1 MKKVALITNGQARY
15 VTHGWI
21 EGYRR
26 YIAEHHSDIDL
37 YTFHCFGNFSQDPNY
52 NIGEYNIA
60 KLPQL
65 SDFDG
70 ILLDLAM
77 ISDRELKEE
86 IADRARMASVPVV
99 SLLDQV
105 PDFYFSGI
113 DDYQAICTITEHL
126 IVDRHCKYIN
136 YVGGIPG
143 NYENLQRFH
152 GYKDTLSKYGI
163 KFDPKRV
170 YEYNYEVKTGLR
182 AFTEFQNNGVLP
194 EAFVCANDNIA
205 AGICLAAQE
214 AGYSIPEDFLVTG
227 FDNAEKA
234 IYFDP
239 PVTTI
244 DFSKADIMYNALCLL
259 YDIWNGTN
267 KSRER
272 FAPTRRIYR
281 ESTGCTS
288 IRPTDPGSFVTEQ
301 ILSEARQGNMLNW
314 MMDLDRFLL
323 DCRSFTELADHMD
336 TWLAEHNCGN
346 LYLLLNTDISSLE
359 KLEELSDVPDD
370 LYQSIGYP
378 DRMTIVHPHQP
389 NNPSGQIDLSKGE
402 LIPFAGTPAP
412 SQFYLFA
419 PLHFREREI
428 GYLVL
433 ENCDFLT
440 KHQFLFETL
449 KTFGTAIESLYGKLI
464 LEKKT
469 RQLSNL
475 YIHDSLT
482 GLYNRMAYEKLA
494 LPMFQKS
501 MSELRATGIMFV
513 DADHLKYI
521 NDNFGHDK
529 GNLAI
534 SSISSVI
541 RQQCPVNSVLMRY
554 GGDEFVCIIPDH
566 DQSMM
571 LNLQQK
577 ITDSLAVLSLS
588 TGIGFPIEA
597 SIGFVVAEDPRIS
610 LNDYINQA
618 DEKMYLAKKA
628 RNATRK

>member
-1 MKKVALITNGQARY
+1 M
-15 VTHGWI
+15 
-21 EGYRR
+21 
-26 YIAEHHSDIDL
+26 
-37 YTFHCFGNFSQDPNY
+37 
-52 NIGEYNIA
+52 
-60 KLPQL
+60 
-65 SDFDG
+65 
-70 ILLDLAM
+70 
-77 ISDRELKEE
+77 
-86 IADRARMASVPVV
+86 
-99 SLLDQV
+99 
-105 PDFYFSGI
+105 
-113 DDYQAICTITEHL
+113 
-126 IVDRHCKYIN
+126 
-136 YVGGIPG
+136 
-143 NYENLQRFH
+143 
-152 GYKDTLSKYGI
+152 
-163 KFDPKRV
+163 
-170 YEYNYEVKTGLR
+170 
-182 AFTEFQNNGVLP
+182 
-194 EAFVCANDNIA
+194 CANDNIA
-205 AGICLAAQE
+205 AGVCLAAQE

-227 FDNAEKA
+227 FDNTEKA
-234 IYFDP
+234 IHFDP

-272 FAPTRRIYR
+272 FASTRRIYR

-288 IRPTDPGSFVTEQ
+288 IRPTDPGNFVTEQ
-301 ILSEARQGNMLNW
+301 ILSEVRQSNMLSW

-323 DCRSFTELADHMD
+323 DCTSFSELADHMD

-346 LYLLLNTDISSLE
+346 LYLLLNTDISILE
-359 KLEELSDVPDD
+359 KHEELPEVPDD

-378 DRMTIVHPHQP
+378 DRMTIVHPHQS

-419 PLHFREREI
+419 PVHFREREI

-494 LPMFQKS
+494 LPMFQEN
-501 MSELRATGIMFV
+501 MSELRPTGIMFV

-529 GNLAI
+529 GNMAI
-534 SSISSVI
+534 SSISSVL

-571 LNLQQK
+571 LKLQQK
-577 ITDSLAVLSLS
+577 ITGSLAVLSLS